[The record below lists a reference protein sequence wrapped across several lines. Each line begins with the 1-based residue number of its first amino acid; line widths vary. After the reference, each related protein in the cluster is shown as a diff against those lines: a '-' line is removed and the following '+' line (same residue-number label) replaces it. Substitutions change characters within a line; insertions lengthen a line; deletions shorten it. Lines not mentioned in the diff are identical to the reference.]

1 MALCLG
7 AGLGHGRT
15 PLAESLLSPK
25 VAFNLGGKT
34 EQDPCV
40 KYDNKKKM
48 SGSKERAKTKK
59 KNCQCFLTLSVS
71 FEC

>member
-1 MALCLG
+1 MALGMG

-40 KYDNKKKM
+40 KYDKKK
-48 SGSKERAKTKK
+48 KEWK
-59 KNCQCFLTLSVS
+59 
-71 FEC
+71 

>member
-1 MALCLG
+1 MG

-40 KYDNKKKM
+40 KYEKKKKM

-59 KNCQCFLTLSVS
+59 KIVNVF
-71 FEC
+71 